1 MNKNLAGDN
10 MFKNTSF
17 PLVTEK
23 DKTLP
28 YYLLSVGCDYIQD
41 RIQRPEGFPSYQWI
55 QSIDG
60 EGELIYNEK
69 KERIDSN
76 KGIFL
81 FPAVPHEYYSV
92 KGVWKVNFISFDG
105 NAIESFLRAA
115 GIKESAVFYIKNPD
129 ILSAKI
135 KKALSVSQSQSSL
148 RNIEASSILYE
159 LLMDILM
166 YSSKSS
172 DDSTE
177 TQYMKLGEVFQFIE
191 ENYSSVITLEELAST
206 INITPQHLCLLFKSI
221 TSLRPFEYI
230 KNVRI
235 TKSKDLIITNSHLEI
250 NEIAK
255 SVGYDNTSYFC
266 SIFKKIEGITPGKFK
281 RLYW

>member
-1 MNKNLAGDN
+1 
-10 MFKNTSF
+10 
-17 PLVTEK
+17 
-23 DKTLP
+23 
-28 YYLLSVGCDYIQD
+28 
-41 RIQRPEGFPSYQWI
+41 
-55 QSIDG
+55 
-60 EGELIYNEK
+60 
-69 KERIDSN
+69 
-76 KGIFL
+76 
-81 FPAVPHEYYSV
+81 
-92 KGVWKVNFISFDG
+92 
-105 NAIESFLRAA
+105 
-115 GIKESAVFYIKNPD
+115 
-129 ILSAKI
+129 
-135 KKALSVSQSQSSL
+135 
-148 RNIEASSILYE
+148 
-159 LLMDILM
+159 M

-230 KNVRI
+230 NNVRI

>member
-41 RIQRPEGFPSYQWI
+41 RVQRQEGFPSYQWI

-69 KERIDSN
+69 KERIDLN

-159 LLMDILM
+159 LLMDI
-166 YSSKSS
+166 
-172 DDSTE
+172 
-177 TQYMKLGEVFQFIE
+177 F
-191 ENYSSVITLEELAST
+191 
-206 INITPQHLCLLFKSI
+206 
-221 TSLRPFEYI
+221 
-230 KNVRI
+230 
-235 TKSKDLIITNSHLEI
+235 
-250 NEIAK
+250 
-255 SVGYDNTSYFC
+255 
-266 SIFKKIEGITPGKFK
+266 
-281 RLYW
+281 